1 MSGPMRRSLLLL
13 VLMSACGDDDPD
25 MDPAASEHCIAIRAQ
40 YIQRKQ
46 SLDYNAGLTANS
58 AQILRQSYTQL
69 ELFRSQ
75 NFECF
80 K

>member
-1 MSGPMRRSLLLL
+1 MRWLLPL
-13 VLMSACGDDDPD
+13 VLLAACGDDDPA
-25 MDPAASEHCIAIRAQ
+25 MDPALSEHCIAIRAQ

-46 SLDYNAGLTANS
+46 SLDYNSGLTRNS
-58 AQILRQSYTQL
+58 AQILQPSYTQL

-80 K
+80 R

>member
-1 MSGPMRRSLLLL
+1 MRWLLLL
-13 VLMSACGDDDPD
+13 GLLACGDDDPA
-25 MDPAASEHCIAIRAQ
+25 MDPALSEHCGAIRAQ

-58 AQILRQSYTQL
+58 ARILQSSYTAL

-80 K
+80 R